1 MEQTAKDPRPRVL
14 IADDHAM
21 FAETLRDLLSI
32 DYEVVGVVGDGTAL
46 LHAARELSPDV
57 VVADA
62 ELKLP
67 DGLNAG
73 SRLKQRFPA
82 IKLLCVTQQREP
94 TMAVEAFRSGA
105 SSFLVKDSPP
115 TELLTAIRE
124 TFMNHLYISPLIA
137 SKVVG
142 DLLDANKQ
150 EDSNARLTTRQRD
163 VLRLLAQGKPTKNVA
178 KTLGITTRTVLF
190 HKYRMMKKLQFKNN
204 AQIVRYAIHHGIISS

>member
-1 MEQTAKDPRPRVL
+1 MAKNPRPRVL
-14 IADDHAM
+14 VADDHAT

-46 LHAARELSPDV
+46 LHAAGEVSPDV

-67 DGLNAG
+67 GGLDAG
-73 SRLKQRFPA
+73 SGLKQRFPA
-82 IKLLCVTQQREP
+82 IKLVYVTQQTEP
-94 TMAVEAFRSGA
+94 TMAAEAFRGGA
-105 SSFLVKDSPP
+105 SAFLVKDSPS

-124 TFMNHLYISPLIA
+124 ALMNHIYISPLIA

-142 DLLDANKQ
+142 DLLYVNKQ

-163 VLRLLAQGKPTKNVA
+163 VLRLLAQGKTMKKIA
-178 KTLGITTRTVLF
+178 ETLGITLRTVAF
-190 HKYRMMKKLQFKNN
+190 HKYRMMKKLHFKSN
-204 AQIVRYAIHHGIISS
+204 AQTVRYAMHRGIISS